1 MKKYW
6 LIASLC
12 IPFGLAHAGVASD
25 KLNQI
30 ASTFDAKLEQCVD
43 QPYQTEI
50 DACRYDIG
58 EKLITSTDE
67 FKTAS
72 VPKASKE
79 QIKNWNSAQAAHK
92 TLFQSCLLLESADL
106 GAFNSTYVDGCRFQ
120 AAKSL
125 ANAALEI
132 FGK

>member
-6 LIASLC
+6 LIVSVFL
-12 IPFGLAHAGVASD
+12 PLGLAHAGAPSD
-25 KLNQI
+25 NLKQYS
-30 ASTFDAKLEQCVD
+30 STFDAKLEQCIENPN
-43 QPYQTEI
+43 QIEI

-58 EKLITSTDE
+58 EKLIKSIDE

-72 VPKASKE
+72 VPKASKD
-79 QIKNWNSAQAAHK
+79 QVKNWNAAQAAHK

-120 AAKSL
+120 ASKSL